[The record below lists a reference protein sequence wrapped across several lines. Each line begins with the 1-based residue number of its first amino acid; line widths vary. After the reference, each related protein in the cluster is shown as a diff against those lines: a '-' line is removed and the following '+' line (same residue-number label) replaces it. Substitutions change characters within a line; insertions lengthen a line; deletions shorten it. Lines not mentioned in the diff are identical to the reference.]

1 VVAQRALGARVRR
14 ALLVGLR
21 LPPRSL
27 DPGELGLEPGELGI
41 ALGLVALGLGRVVA
55 DSGSRPNGRSS
66 GTRTALVP
74 IRPGSSSSR
83 WVAGLAPTEPGPED
97 PGDDFGIDDPNAI
110 NVLQRSRGPETP
122 VTSDDGDDTGTIEV
136 LQRSRGPE
144 TPVGRTASLARH
156 LGATS
161 TEPGP
166 EDPGEE
172 TPWETRRRVR
182 TNQLSKFSDFG
193 GSSWL
198 PGVALSIG
206 TGHIT
211 RRPHR
216 SRRRGRRWTMNASVA
231 ASNTAVTPC
240 AASWGSRGS

>member
-1 VVAQRALGARVRR
+1 VRL
-14 ALLVGLR
+14 LLVGRR

-110 NVLQRSRGPETP
+110 N
-122 VTSDDGDDTGTIEV
+122 V

>member
-14 ALLVGLR
+14 MLLVGLR

-41 ALGLVALGLGRVVA
+41 ALGLVALGLGRVVS

-74 IRPGSSSSR
+74 IRAGSSSSR

-97 PGDDFGIDDPNAI
+97 PGDDFGIGDPNAI

-122 VTSDDGDDTGTIEV
+122 VTSDDGEDTGTIEV

-144 TPVGRTASLARH
+144 TPV
-156 LGATS
+156 TS
-161 TEPGP
+161 DDGEDTGTIEVLQRSRGP
-166 EDPGEE
+166 K
-172 TPWETRRRVR
+172 TRVR
-182 TNQLSKFSDFG
+182 R
-193 GSSWL
+193 L
-198 PGVALSIG
+198 PGKPVAGSALISCQSSVTSAG
-206 TGHIT
+206 
-211 RRPHR
+211 RRGCRVWR
-216 SRRRGRRWTMNASVA
+216 SRLGRVISLVDPTA
-231 ASNTAVTPC
+231 AVGGAGAGP
-240 AASWGSRGS
+240 